1 MLRTIA
7 LAAASYAAYRM
18 WDRIRAEN
26 AADKASSA
34 SRRKLLPPP
43 ADRRDQAM
51 DEALAPLGVAAD

>member
-26 AADKASSA
+26 AADKDVSA
-34 SRRKLLPPP
+34 GRRKLLPPP
-43 ADRRDQAM
+43 VRDRDQAM
-51 DEALAPLGVAAD
+51 DEALAPLGAAAD